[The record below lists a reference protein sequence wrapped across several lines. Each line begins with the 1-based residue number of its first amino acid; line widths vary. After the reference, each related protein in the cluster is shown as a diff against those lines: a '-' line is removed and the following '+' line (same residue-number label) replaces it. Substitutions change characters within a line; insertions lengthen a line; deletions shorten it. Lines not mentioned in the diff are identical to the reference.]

1 MFGRLKYVLLLGML
15 FMTTAREML
24 AQPAGKEISSRK
36 NSCLNFIHITGES
49 NVNQF
54 SFSFNQSEILNRKVG
69 GSSDTGDVIIRIPIR
84 EFRASNQMMYS
95 DFLEMMKESEYPI
108 IEICFKRK
116 QLYRANA
123 GNNGSCPDIQIT
135 IAGVTRVYKIDCS
148 IFPCAD
154 NLFIQGEKKLKL
166 TDFRLKPPVKLKGLV
181 KVSNDINVNFG
192 FMITFADEN
201 PLSIKL

>member
-1 MFGRLKYVLLLGML
+1 MFGRLKYGLIIWVLFFSTGANLLS
-15 FMTTAREML
+15 
-24 AQPAGKEISSRK
+24 QPAGEEISARK

-54 SFSFNQSEILNRKVG
+54 SFNFNQGEILSHSRNN
-69 GSSDTGDVIIRIPIR
+69 SSDSADVIIRIPIR

-95 DFLEMMKESEYPI
+95 DFLEMMKESEYPT

-116 QLYRANA
+116 QLNRAHT
-123 GNNGSCPDIQIT
+123 GDYGSCPDIRIT
-135 IAGVTRVYKIDCS
+135 IAGVTRIYKIDCS
-148 IFPCAD
+148 ILPCA
-154 NLFIQGEKKLKL
+154 NNMFIQGEKKLKL
-166 TDFRLKPPVKLKGLV
+166 TDFHLKPPVKLKGLV
-181 KVSNDINVNFG
+181 KVSDDINVNFG

>member
-1 MFGRLKYVLLLGML
+1 MFDRLKYGLILWVLFFTTGTNLLS
-15 FMTTAREML
+15 
-24 AQPAGKEISSRK
+24 QPAGKEISARK

-54 SFSFNQSEILNRKVG
+54 SFNFNQGEILSHSVG
-69 GSSDTGDVIIRIPIR
+69 NSSDTADVLIRIPIR

-116 QLYRANA
+116 QLNHAHTGDY
-123 GNNGSCPDIQIT
+123 GSCPDIRIT
-135 IAGVTRVYKIDCS
+135 IAGVTRIYKIDCS
-148 IFPCAD
+148 ILPCA
-154 NLFIQGEKKLKL
+154 NNMFIQGEKKLKL
-166 TDFRLKPPVKLKGLV
+166 TDFHLKPPVKLKGLV